1 MIAAQE
7 EREAFAAFLLRMRQ
21 RGIGSKELFGAIEAT
36 PRRNFVPGLWHEA
49 LWSEGML
56 PIECGEAIEGIDL
69 QATVMAA
76 LELGPGQRVLEIG
89 GGSGFTAALLGR
101 LSGRVLSVER
111 YKTLS
116 NLARQRLEALGIGN
130 VVVRHADGSKP
141 LASDGPFDR
150 IVVWAAFEEYPRSC
164 VEMLST
170 GGVMVAPIGPGDG
183 EQMLTKLAKVGS
195 RFEREDMG
203 KVRLQ
208 PIVPGMAAAI

>member
-21 RGIGSKELFGAIEAT
+21 RGIGSKEQFGAIEAT

-141 LASDGPFDR
+141 LASEGPFDR
-150 IVVWAAFEEYPRSC
+150 IVVWAAFEEYPRSF